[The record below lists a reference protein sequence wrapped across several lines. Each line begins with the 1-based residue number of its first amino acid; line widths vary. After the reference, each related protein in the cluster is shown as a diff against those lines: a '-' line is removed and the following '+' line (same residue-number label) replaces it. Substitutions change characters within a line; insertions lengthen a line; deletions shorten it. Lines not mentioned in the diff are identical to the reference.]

1 MNLMFSRVFFSFLDE
16 KYFSARYHYG
26 ISIRVPFPF
35 IPLMFLI
42 FLILPAIAQAI
53 PLTVVVRGVEGDE
66 HKNIM
71 ASIKI
76 ALQQENPDL
85 TLRHIRRLH
94 KAAPEQIVK
103 ALAPF
108 GYYSVEVKKD
118 DKSLTKDDTGWHAV
132 YEVIPGKP
140 VLVEQVNI
148 KVIGPGKEDNIFQN
162 LKKEFP
168 LKKNAQLNDT
178 KYEKGK
184 KIILSDALS
193 NGYIKAGFTTSS
205 VVVRHKE
212 YQAEIQLNLDTGPLF
227 FFGETTS
234 EQEIIM
240 PKMLDRYLP
249 YTPGDVY
256 SLSALNQLQTDL
268 YATGYFSQVFVE
280 PQYPGTDNEAQVIP
294 VEIEL
299 KPGKKNRYSLG
310 VGYGTDT
317 GARGN
322 IGWKNRIL
330 NRHGHTPEF
339 NIQLA
344 ENGSRANADYE
355 IPVFD
360 LRYDSVNFGTLFFD
374 ETWDD
379 TWIKQLSISG
389 SVNHNAPKHQYGV
402 GLEYLHENYT
412 IGVTSGSANL
422 LIPRAYATLILAKDR
437 VRTEHG
443 ILLSASLKGG
453 NTAFLSS
460 TSFLQ
465 ARANGKIIL
474 TPWTSWRLLGR
485 LSVGAIM
492 MDSINEL
499 PPSLR
504 FYAGGDHSVR
514 GYGYKELGP
523 ENSSGK
529 IIGGQYLT
537 EASIEIERK
546 ITDTW
551 SAAAFYDLGNA
562 YDNIDADLQ
571 VGAGIG
577 VRMNLP
583 FGQVRLDVAC
593 ALSDADYPLRIHL
606 TIGADL

>member
-1 MNLMFSRVFFSFLDE
+1 M
-16 KYFSARYHYG
+16 
-26 ISIRVPFPF
+26 
-35 IPLMFLI
+35 
-42 FLILPAIAQAI
+42 QAI
-53 PLTVVVRGVEGDE
+53 PLTVVVRGVEGEEE

-71 ASIKI
+71 TSIKI
-76 ALQQENPDL
+76 ALQQENPNL

-94 KAAPEQIVK
+94 KATPEQIVK

-108 GYYSVEVKKD
+108 GYYSVEVKD
-118 DKSLTKDDTGWHAV
+118 GGSLTKDDSGWHAV

-140 VLVEQVNI
+140 ALVEQVNI
-148 KVIGPGKEDNIFQN
+148 EVTGPGADEDIFQN
-162 LKKEFP
+162 LKKKFP
-168 LKKNAQLNDT
+168 LKKGEQLKDT
-178 KYEKGK
+178 LYEKGK
-184 KIILSDALS
+184 KNILSAALR
-193 NGYIKAGFTTSS
+193 NGYIKAGFTTSK
-205 VVVRHKE
+205 VLVRHKE
-212 YQAEIQLNLDTGPLF
+212 YRAEIQLNLDTGPLF

-234 EQEIIM
+234 DQDIIM
-240 PKMLDRYLP
+240 PEMLDRYLP
-249 YTPGDVY
+249 YSSGDVY

-268 YATGYFSQVFVE
+268 YATGYFSQVFVD
-280 PQYPGTDNEAQVIP
+280 PQYPGTENEEQVIP
-294 VEIEL
+294 VEVEL
-299 KPGKKNRYSLG
+299 KPAKKNRYSLG

-322 IGWKNRIL
+322 IGWKNRII
-330 NRHGHTPEF
+330 NRHGHKPEF

-344 ENGSRANADYE
+344 ENGNQSNAGYE

-360 LRYDSVNFGTLFFD
+360 LRYDSINFDTIFFD
-374 ETWDD
+374 KTWED

-412 IGVTSGSANL
+412 VGATSGSANL
-422 LIPRAYATLILAKDR
+422 LIPRGYATLILAKDR
-437 VRTEHG
+437 VKTERG
-443 ILLSASLKGG
+443 IRLSASLKGG

-465 ARANGKIIL
+465 AQANGKAIL
-474 TPWTSWRLLGR
+474 TPWKKWRLLGR
-485 LSVGAIM
+485 LSIGAIM
-492 MDSINEL
+492 MDSIDEL

-523 ENSSGK
+523 EDSSGK
-529 IIGGQYLT
+529 IVGGQYLT
-537 EASIEIERK
+537 EASIEIERE
-546 ITDTW
+546 ITKTW
-551 SAAAFYDLGNA
+551 RAAAFYDLGNA
-562 YDNIDADLQ
+562 YDDIDADLQ
-571 VGAGIG
+571 VGAGLG

>member
-1 MNLMFSRVFFSFLDE
+1 MFFRVFLSILDK
-16 KYFSARYHYG
+16 KYFFARYRCV
-26 ISIRVPFPF
+26 IPIRAFF
-35 IPLMFLI
+35 ILMLFGL
-42 FLILPAIAQAI
+42 LGLLTLPALVQAI
-53 PLTVVVRGVEGDE
+53 PLTVVVRGVEGKE
-66 HKNIM
+66 YENIM

-76 ALQQENPDL
+76 ALQQENPNL

-108 GYYSVEVKKD
+108 GYYSVEVKED
-118 DKSLTKDDTGWHAV
+118 GGSLTKDDTGWHAV
-132 YEVIPGKP
+132 YEVIPGDP

-148 KVIGPGKEDNIFQN
+148 EVTGPGKEDDIFQN
-162 LKKEFP
+162 LKKKFP

-178 KYEKGK
+178 EYEKGK
-184 KIILSDALS
+184 KIILSEALR
-193 NGYIKAGFTTSS
+193 NGYIKVGFTTSS
-205 VVVRHKE
+205 VLVRHKE
-212 YQAEIQLNLDTGPLF
+212 HRAEIQLKLDTGPLF

-234 EQEIIM
+234 VQDIIM
-240 PKMLDRYLP
+240 PKMLKRYLP
-249 YTPGDVY
+249 YSLGDVY
-256 SLSALNQLQTDL
+256 SRSALNQLQTDL
-268 YATGYFSQVFVE
+268 YATGYFSHVFVE
-280 PQYPGTDNEAQVIP
+280 PQYPGSENEEPVIP
-294 VEIEL
+294 VEVEL
-299 KPGKKNRYSLG
+299 KPVKKNRYSFG

-322 IGWKNRIL
+322 IGWKNHII
-330 NRHGHTPEF
+330 NRYGHKPEF
-339 NIQLA
+339 NIQVA

-360 LRYDSVNFGTLFFD
+360 LRYDSVNFDTLFFD
-374 ETWDD
+374 STWDD

-389 SVNHNAPKHQYGV
+389 SINHNAPKHQFGV

-412 IGVTSGSANL
+412 VGVTSGSANL
-422 LIPRAYATLILAKDR
+422 LIPSGYFTLIMAKDR
-437 VRTEHG
+437 VKTEHG

-453 NTAFLSS
+453 DTALLSS
-460 TSFLQ
+460 TSFIQ

-474 TPWTSWRLLGR
+474 TPWKSWRLLGR
-485 LSVGAIM
+485 LSIGAIM

-499 PPSLR
+499 PPPLR

-523 ENSSGK
+523 KDSSGK

-546 ITDTW
+546 ITKAW
-551 SAAAFYDLGNA
+551 SAAAFYDVGNA

-571 VGAGIG
+571 VGAGLG

-583 FGQVRLDVAC
+583 FGQLRLDVAS

>member
-1 MNLMFSRVFFSFLDE
+1 MFFRVFFSLPE
-16 KYFSARYHYG
+16 KKYFPVRYRSG
-26 ISIRVPFPF
+26 IPIQVFF
-35 IPLMFLI
+35 TLVLLVFLM
-42 FLILPAIAQAI
+42 LPALVQAI
-53 PLTVVVRGVEGDE
+53 PLTVAVHGVEGEE
-66 HKNIM
+66 HRNIM

-76 ALQQENPDL
+76 ALQQKKTNL

-108 GYYSVEVKKD
+108 GYYSVEVKND
-118 DKSLTKDDTGWHAV
+118 GSLTKDDTGWHAV
-132 YEVIPGKP
+132 YEVIPGEP

-148 KVIGPGKEDNIFQN
+148 KVTGPGKDEDIFQN
-162 LKKEFP
+162 LKKDFP
-168 LKKNAQLNDT
+168 LQKGERLKDT
-178 KYEKGK
+178 LYEKGK
-184 KIILSDALS
+184 KNILSDALR

-205 VVVRHKE
+205 VLVRHKE
-212 YQAEIQLNLDTGPLF
+212 HQAEIQLTLDTGPLF

-234 EQEIIM
+234 IQDIIM
-240 PKMLDRYLP
+240 PKMLHRYLP
-249 YTPGDVY
+249 YSLGDVY
-256 SLSALNQLQTDL
+256 SFSALNQLQTDL

-280 PQYPGTDNEAQVIP
+280 PQYPGADNEEPVIP
-294 VEIEL
+294 VKVEL
-299 KPGKKNRYSLG
+299 KPVKKNRYSFG
-310 VGYGTDT
+310 VGYGSDT

-322 IGWKNRIL
+322 IGWKNHII
-330 NRHGHTPEF
+330 NRHGHKPEF
-339 NIQLA
+339 NIQVA

-355 IPVFD
+355 IPIFD

-412 IGVTSGSANL
+412 VGATSGSANL
-422 LIPRAYATLILAKDR
+422 LIPSSYITFIFTENR
-437 VRTEHG
+437 VKTEHG
-443 ILLSASLKGG
+443 IRLSASLKGG
-453 NTAFLSS
+453 DTAFLSS

-474 TPWTSWRLLGR
+474 TPWKSWRLLGR
-485 LSVGAIM
+485 LSIGAIM

-523 ENSSGK
+523 EDSSGK
-529 IIGGQYLT
+529 IVGGQYLT
-537 EASIEIERK
+537 EASIEIERE

-571 VGAGIG
+571 VGTGLG

>member
-1 MNLMFSRVFFSFLDE
+1 MFSRVFFSIPG
-16 KYFSARYHYG
+16 KIYFPVRYHSG
-26 ISIRVPFPF
+26 ISSQVSLTLLLV
-35 IPLMFLI
+35 PLML
-42 FLILPAIAQAI
+42 LMLLMLPALVQAI
-53 PLTVVVRGVEGDE
+53 PLTVVVDGVEGEE

-76 ALQQENPDL
+76 ALQQENPNL

-94 KAAPEQIVK
+94 KDAPEQIAK
-103 ALAPF
+103 ALAPL
-108 GYYSVEVKKD
+108 GYYSVEVKDGGSLIKD
-118 DKSLTKDDTGWHAV
+118 DSGWHAV
-132 YEVIPGKP
+132 YEVLPGEP
-140 VLVEQVNI
+140 VLVEQINI
-148 KVIGPGKEDNIFQN
+148 EVTGPGEDEDIFQN
-162 LKKEFP
+162 LKKKFP
-168 LKKNAQLNDT
+168 LQEGEQLKDAS
-178 KYEKGK
+178 YEKGK
-184 KIILSDALS
+184 KNILTAALR
-193 NGYIKAGFTTSS
+193 NGYIKAGFNTSN
-205 VVVRHKE
+205 VLVRHKE
-212 YQAEIQLNLDTGPLF
+212 HQAEIQLSLDTGPLF

-234 EQEIIM
+234 DQEIIM

-249 YTPGDVY
+249 YSRGDVY

-268 YATGYFSQVFVE
+268 YATGYFSQVLVE
-280 PQYPGTDNEAQVIP
+280 PQYPGPDNEELAIP

-299 KPGKKNRYSLG
+299 KPSKKNRYTFG

-330 NRHGHTPEF
+330 NRHGHKPEF

-344 ENGSRANADYE
+344 ENGNRANADYE
-355 IPVFD
+355 IPIFD

-389 SVNHNAPKHQYGV
+389 SVNHNAPKRQYGV

-412 IGVTSGSANL
+412 VGATSGSANL
-422 LIPRAYATLILAKDR
+422 LIPRGYFTFIFADDR
-437 VRTEHG
+437 IKTEHG
-443 ILLSASLKGG
+443 IRLSASLKGG
-453 NTAFLSS
+453 NTSFLSS
-460 TSFLQ
+460 TTFLQ
-465 ARANGKIIL
+465 AQANGKIIL
-474 TPWTSWRLLGR
+474 TPWTNWRLLGR
-485 LSVGAIM
+485 LSIGAIM

-523 ENSSGK
+523 EDSSGK

-537 EASIEIERK
+537 EASIEIERN

-551 SAAAFYDLGNA
+551 SVAAFYDLGNA
-562 YDNIDADLQ
+562 YDDIDLDLQ
-571 VGAGIG
+571 VGAGLG
-577 VRMNLP
+577 VRMKLP